1 MPEPE
6 KLESDPPATET
17 SASMK
22 SVEASESVN
31 VRVAVSPARR
41 LLILELMA
49 MVGGVLSTVVST
61 ENVSELL
68 GSEPS

>member
-1 MPEPE
+1 
-6 KLESDPPATET
+6 
-17 SASMK
+17 MK

-49 MVGGVLSTVVST
+49 MVGGVLSTVVSM
-61 ENVSELL
+61 ERVSELL
-68 GSEPS
+68 ESEPS